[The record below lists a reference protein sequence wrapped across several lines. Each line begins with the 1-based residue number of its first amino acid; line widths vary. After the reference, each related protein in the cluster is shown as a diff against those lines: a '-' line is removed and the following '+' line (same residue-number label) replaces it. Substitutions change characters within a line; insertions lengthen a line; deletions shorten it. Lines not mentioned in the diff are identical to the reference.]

1 MNNSLLDALGT
12 IMNKSDEVKRNQ
24 EIFDSIPDG
33 QAEVIAQIIT
43 EVSRLMSNM
52 YDISMILVAILA
64 EYEDDNACPGIKDIR
79 IGSSKTTRA
88 MITLTL
94 NRIAEEYGMVNSV
107 FHALDKLDAK
117 LR

>member
-1 MNNSLLDALGT
+1 MNNPLLDAILNNGDA
-12 IMNKSDEVKRNQ
+12 IKRSK
-24 EIFDSIPDG
+24 EIFDSIPDE
-33 QAEVIAQIIT
+33 QAEVLGQIIT

-52 YDISMILVAILA
+52 YDISMILVVILA
-64 EYEDDNACPGIKDIR
+64 EYEDDNACPNIKDIR

-117 LR
+117 LH

>member
-1 MNNSLLDALGT
+1 MSNPLLDAILNEGDA
-12 IMNKSDEVKRNQ
+12 IKRSKEV
-24 EIFDSIPDG
+24 FDSMPDG
-33 QAEVIAQIIT
+33 QAEVLGQIIT

-64 EYEDDNACPGIKDIR
+64 EYEDENAYSGIKNIR

-88 MITLTL
+88 MIALTL
-94 NRIAEEYGMVNSV
+94 NRIAEEYGLVNDI